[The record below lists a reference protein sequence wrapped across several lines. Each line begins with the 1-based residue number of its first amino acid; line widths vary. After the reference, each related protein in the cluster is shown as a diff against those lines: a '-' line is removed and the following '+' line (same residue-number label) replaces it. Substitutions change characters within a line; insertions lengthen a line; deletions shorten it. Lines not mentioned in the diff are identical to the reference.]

1 MLSYP
6 TILAKQ
12 AIDST
17 TETPLAIDDSGTS
30 PRFDFEL
37 VFDKNTPFT
46 ALSDREGYDLQC
58 F

>member
-17 TETPLAIDDSGTS
+17 TGSPLAIDDG

-37 VFDKNTPFT
+37 VFDKSTPFT

-58 F
+58 L